1 MADPENTHSNWKE
14 FLDQVPGAIFQHK
27 LLAEGQAHIDY
38 VSPGCQLIWEVE
50 PQEILRDPAVLWK
63 QVHPEDAAGLRASL
77 EHAAGTLTLW
87 DYRWRITTPS
97 GQQKWLYGRGQPY
110 PLPNGGT
117 VWYTLVLDITTDYQ
131 REQAFRSLA
140 DHSPDCVARVDRQG
154 RYRYVNPAT
163 VRLTGIPMQT
173 FLGRTSGELGF
184 PTDLLEQWQEVRD
197 PIAQT
202 LAPHSY
208 ECVMADTNGDYHTFL
223 TSVIPEP
230 DPQGNLESFL
240 IIARDVTLLK
250 QTQVRLQHQVE
261 RERLLN
267 QVIRNMR
274 QSLYWREIVRIAV
287 IETRRILAAD
297 RVVLYELDPDGRQTL
312 VVESVGTSWIP
323 AASLGNDLKLPLDW
337 LRTLAAGEKI
347 CLNHL
352 LDVRE
357 LGALERQS
365 FFELEVK
372 AKLGVPIF
380 VGERLWGVLC
390 VHHCMQPH
398 RWEPWE
404 IELAEQLAEQLGLAV
419 QQSQLYEQ
427 VQRLNANLETQVRQK
442 TAALEQAHQFDRL
455 LREITHKLRDNLD
468 EQEIL
473 RTVVRELALA
483 LNLLC
488 CDTGIYDPTQRFSTV
503 IHEYSRLE
511 TSCLDYTY
519 SLVEDQGIHFWLKR
533 GLPAQFCL
541 ITPGSRTDH
550 DGRFLATLA
559 CPIRDHER
567 ILGDI
572 WLFRNCEET
581 FSEAEVSLVQ
591 QVAAQCGIALRQSRL
606 FQAAQ
611 HQVQALE
618 RLNQLKDD
626 FLSTVSHELRTP
638 MSNITMAIE
647 LIHNR
652 LQSLSIQDPPLKRYF
667 QILKTESK
675 REIQLINDLLEL
687 TRLDASETPICTS
700 FVESAVWLEG
710 IITPYC
716 ERAREAGIT
725 FETEIEPSLPGLYTD
740 PKHLGRILQELLT
753 NACKYTPAGERIRVQ
768 CQCQEQHLLISV
780 FNSGVTIPDEE
791 KEKIF
796 ERFYRSPNRDPWKYG
811 GTGLGLSLVKKL
823 VQLLGAEIR
832 LQTGPTWVEFIVIL
846 PIRWG
851 SGA

>member
-1 MADPENTHSNWKE
+1 MMQAEHTHSNWKE
-14 FLDQVPGAIFQHK
+14 FLDRLPAAIFKHR
-27 LLAEGQAHIDY
+27 LLADGQAQIER
-38 VSPGCQLIWEVE
+38 VSPDCRLIWEVDS
-50 PQEILRDPAVLWK
+50 QEILRDPTVLWE
-63 QVHPEDAAGLRASL
+63 QVHPEDVAGLQASL
-77 EHAAGTLTLW
+77 EHAAATLSLW

-110 PLPNGGT
+110 PLPDGGT
-117 VWYTLVLDITTDYQ
+117 VWYTLVLDITAHYQ
-131 REQAFRSLA
+131 REQAFRKLA
-140 DHSPDCVARVDRQG
+140 DHSPDCVIRLDREG
-154 RYRYVNPAT
+154 RYLYVNPAT
-163 VRLTGIPMQT
+163 VRLTGIPIQT
-173 FLGRTSGELGF
+173 FLGRTSRELGF
-184 PTDLLEQWQEVRD
+184 PTELLEQWQDIQNFV
-197 PIAQT
+197 AQT
-202 LAPHSY
+202 LEPY
-208 ECVMADTNGDYHTFL
+208 VCELVMADANGDPRKLL
-223 TSVIPEP
+223 TSVIPER

-240 IIARDVTLLK
+240 IIHRDVTDL
-250 QTQVRLQHQVE
+250 QQAQERLQCQVE

-267 QVIRNMR
+267 QLIRSMR
-274 QSLYWREIVRIAV
+274 QSLHWGEIVPSAMA
-287 IETRRILAAD
+287 EMRRILAAD
-297 RVVLYELDPDGRQTL
+297 RVILYELGPEAEQT
-312 VVESVGTSWIP
+312 VIAESVGTSWIP
-323 AASLGNDLKLPLDW
+323 AVSVHNDLRLPLDW

-352 LDVRE
+352 PDARE
-357 LGALERQS
+357 LDALERQS

-372 AKLGVPIF
+372 AKLGVPVF
-380 VGERLWGVLC
+380 VGEHLWGVLC

-483 LNLLC
+483 LDLLC
-488 CDTGIYDPTQRFSTV
+488 CDTGIYDPTQTSST
-503 IHEYSRLE
+503 ITQEYSRLE
-511 TSCLDYTY
+511 TSCLDCTY
-519 SLVEDQGIHFWLKR
+519 SLIEDQGIYFWLKR
-533 GLPAQFCL
+533 GIPAQFCL
-541 ITPGSRTDH
+541 ITAGSRTH
-550 DGRFLATLA
+550 DGRYLATLA
-559 CPIRDHER
+559 CPIRDHEM

-572 WLFRNCEET
+572 WLFREQEAT
-581 FSEAEVSLVQ
+581 FSEAEVRLVE

-647 LIHNR
+647 LIQNR

-667 QILKTESK
+667 QILKTEAK
-675 REIQLINDLLEL
+675 REIQLINDLLEM
-687 TRLDASETPICTS
+687 TRLDAKETPVCIR

-710 IITPYC
+710 ITRPYC

-725 FETEIEPSLPGLYTD
+725 FETDIDPCLPGFYTD
-740 PKHLGRILQELLT
+740 PNHLDRILQELLT
-753 NACKYTPAGERIRVQ
+753 NACKYTPAGERIRFQ
-768 CQCQEQHLLISV
+768 CQCQEQRLLISV

-796 ERFYRSPNRDPWKYG
+796 ERFYRSPNRDPWKYS

-823 VQLLGAEIR
+823 VELLGGEI
-832 LQTGPTWVEFIVIL
+832 LLHTGPNWVEFILLL
-846 PIRWG
+846 PLRWG
-851 SGA
+851 SGS